1 MLFLLEVSSLK
12 QIKENI
18 DRVDGFIM
26 GYESFTSFCANKFS
40 FAEVEEATTISKNIY
55 INLNEMLHNSS
66 QDDFIK
72 VITKLASLCVH
83 FIVQDFGAALL
94 IKDII
99 DLDKVIF
106 NPVTLITN
114 EMDASVY
121 NKLGFEGIICSS
133 EITCED
139 VKTISLKNDNIGC
152 VGFGYHP
159 MYQSYRHIIDL
170 YTENLKIDVKNK
182 ESLFLKE
189 WTRDKKYHVLDTESG
204 SVIFRPYVIS
214 LFKEFSLLSNIKFFI
229 INTIFID
236 DDQVNL
242 ICELVSDLK
251 NNKIDASIV
260 EKKLEETFTIEDG
273 FIYEDSIYNPEE
285 F

>member
-26 GYESFTSFCANKFS
+26 GYESFTSFCAHKFS

-55 INLNEMLHNSS
+55 INLNEMLHNSL

-139 VKTISLKNDNIGC
+139 VKTISLKNHNIGC

-214 LFKEFSLLSNIKFFI
+214 LFKEFSLL
-229 INTIFID
+229 
-236 DDQVNL
+236 
-242 ICELVSDLK
+242 
-251 NNKIDASIV
+251 
-260 EKKLEETFTIEDG
+260 
-273 FIYEDSIYNPEE
+273 
-285 F
+285 

>member
-1 MLFLLEVSSLK
+1 MSVSLK
-12 QIKENI
+12 
-18 DRVDGFIM
+18 
-26 GYESFTSFCANKFS
+26 FS
-40 FAEVEEATTISKNIY
+40 SIY
-55 INLNEMLHNSS
+55 SLFRLLNELTIV
-66 QDDFIK
+66 FIINISDPFFASHTRFLNV
-72 VITKLASLCVH
+72 VIA
-83 FIVQDFGAALL
+83 GN
-94 IKDII
+94 II
-99 DLDKVIF
+99 F
-106 NPVTLITN
+106 
-114 EMDASVY
+114 
-121 NKLGFEGIICSS
+121 F
-133 EITCED
+133 
-139 VKTISLKNDNIGC
+139 SLKYSIE
-152 VGFGYHP
+152 FF
-159 MYQSYRHIIDL
+159 I
-170 YTENLKIDVKNK
+170 KNK

-251 NNKIDASIV
+251 NDKIDASIV

>member
-40 FAEVEEATTISKNIY
+40 FAEIEEATTISKNIY
-55 INLNEMLHNSS
+55 INLNEMLHNSL

-99 DLDKVIF
+99 GLDKVIF

-139 VKTISLKNDNIGC
+139 VKTISLKNHNIGC

>member
-40 FAEVEEATTISKNIY
+40 FAEIEEATTISKNIY
-55 INLNEMLHNSS
+55 INLNEMLHNSL

-99 DLDKVIF
+99 GLDKVIF

-139 VKTISLKNDNIGC
+139 VKTISLKNHNIGC

-170 YTENLKIDVKNK
+170 YTENLEIDVKNK

-214 LFKEFSLLSNIKFFI
+214 LFTEFSLLSNIKFFI

>member
-139 VKTISLKNDNIGC
+139 VKTISLKNHNIGC

-170 YTENLKIDVKNK
+170 YTDNLKIDVKNK

-251 NNKIDASIV
+251 NDKIDASIV
-260 EKKLEETFTIEDG
+260 EKKLEETFTIEYG